1 MSSLN
6 TMEERFKRAAR
17 PRFIGLRRYAD
28 GMTGVI
34 YERGDAA
41 LARELAK
48 LTDATPAIDRTISH
62 EQLADETRFDR
73 ACKT

>member
-1 MSSLN
+1 
-6 TMEERFKRAAR
+6 
-17 PRFIGLRRYAD
+17 
-28 GMTGVI
+28 MTGVI

-41 LARELAK
+41 LARELAT